1 MNTVRSVWYGWASLI
16 VAAGIGYGLAKRSI
30 NQDKASR
37 VDSDRERA
45 AEQAR
50 LKDLELRYR
59 VEQEFRSGKLGGG
72 KIEATRTD
80 HVGSPSSEAGTDPA
94 ATRHA
99 PVTEEQ
105 KGLEK
110 SKYAATEVYR
120 SKKGDRF
127 V

>member
-1 MNTVRSVWYGWASLI
+1 MNTIRSVWYGWASLI
-16 VAAGIGYGLAKRSI
+16 VAAGVGYGLAKRSI

-37 VDSDRERA
+37 VGSDRERA

-50 LKDLELRYR
+50 LKELELRYR
-59 VEQEFRSGKLGGG
+59 VEQEMLDGKAQGRRG
-72 KIEATRTD
+72 RTSRMD
-80 HVGSPSSEAGTDPA
+80 HAGSPSPEAGTDPTP
-94 ATRHA
+94 TRHA
-99 PVTEEQ
+99 PETEAQ

-110 SKYAATEVYR
+110 SKFAATEVYR